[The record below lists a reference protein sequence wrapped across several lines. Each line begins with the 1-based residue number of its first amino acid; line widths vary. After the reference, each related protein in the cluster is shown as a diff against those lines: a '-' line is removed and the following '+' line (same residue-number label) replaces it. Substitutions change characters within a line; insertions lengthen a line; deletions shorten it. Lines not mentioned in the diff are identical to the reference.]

1 MIAIEFVQPDGTRD
15 KVFSREGYTL
25 MEAAVRS
32 GVAGILA
39 ECGGSCACATCHVIV
54 DPGWTETVGP
64 PNSMEEQL
72 LEMLDNRQTASRLGC
87 QVKLKQVFDG
97 LVVRVPAID

>member
-1 MIAIEFVQPDGTRD
+1 MIAIDFVQPDGTRE
-15 KVFSREGYTL
+15 KIFTREGYTL

-54 DPGWTETVGP
+54 DPDWVETVGP
-64 PNSMEEQL
+64 PNTMEEQL
-72 LEMLDNRQTASRLGC
+72 LEMLDTRQAASRLGC
-87 QVKLKQVFDG
+87 QVKLKQAFDG
-97 LVVRVPAID
+97 LVVQVPAID